1 MAEAIR
7 RTAPAR
13 RSLKAYRMQ
22 NLFRV
27 RLTMS
32 LLCATLIVPLSA
44 VQVFAQSGSAGGK
57 IGNEEKS
64 LSGARRAEP
73 EQPARARKPERAARQ
88 SPQRGSGGASF
99 DGVWI
104 FTASGCSTSG
114 TMSGAISGGRL
125 SLEGVR
131 TGQVTP
137 SGSLY
142 SAGSSN
148 GLTTTASGRLS
159 GVTGSGTFRRSDG
172 CGGRWTA
179 LKQ

>member
-1 MAEAIR
+1 
-7 RTAPAR
+7 
-13 RSLKAYRMQ
+13 MQ
-22 NLFRV
+22 NLFRA
-27 RLTMS
+27 RFAIS
-32 LLCATLIVPLSA
+32 LLSASLIVTLSA
-44 VQVFAQSGSAGGK
+44 VEAFAQSGSAGGS
-57 IGNEEKS
+57 IGNDEKS
-64 LSGARRAEP
+64 LSGARRVEP
-73 EQPARARKPERAARQ
+73 EQPARRSKPERAARQ
-88 SPQRGSGGASF
+88 SPQRGSGGANF
-99 DGVWI
+99 DGAWI
-104 FTASGCSTSG
+104 FTASGCSTKG

-142 SAGSSN
+142 SAGSAN